1 MDGIGALPDEDFE
14 TGQNRDESPCTCIQF
29 EACDA
34 DIGRQPVDARDS
46 GMKGSFCCENE
57 RGLERIAAVLRPP
70 FKKYFVPQQGKLV
83 RINGSDDFDGGR

>member
-1 MDGIGALPDEDFE
+1 
-14 TGQNRDESPCTCIQF
+14 
-29 EACDA
+29 
-34 DIGRQPVDARDS
+34 
-46 GMKGSFCCENE
+46 MKGSFCCENE